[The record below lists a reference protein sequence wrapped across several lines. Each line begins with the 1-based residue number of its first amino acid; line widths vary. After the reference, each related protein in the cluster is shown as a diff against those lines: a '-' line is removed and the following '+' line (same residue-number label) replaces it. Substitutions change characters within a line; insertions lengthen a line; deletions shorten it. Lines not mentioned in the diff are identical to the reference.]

1 MPRAFGP
8 VAHFKFR
15 KGDKMEEKT
24 IDATQL
30 LMDQDIE
37 KILIGTYQGARSAL
51 ELSEIYGIP
60 TATCFRKIRQLRE
73 MGLLEIEK
81 TVYTSNDKKV
91 DYYSANLE
99 NAYVYYDSGRLK
111 VRFKVVLQ
119 MANDFRRRYEQFAD
133 KPSIGRT

>member
-1 MPRAFGP
+1 
-8 VAHFKFR
+8 
-15 KGDKMEEKT
+15 MEEKT

-37 KILIGTYQGARSAL
+37 KILIGTYQGAKSAQ
-51 ELSEIYGIP
+51 ELSKIYGIP
-60 TATCFRKIRQLRE
+60 AATCFRKIKQLRS
-73 MGLLEIEK
+73 MGLLEVKE
-81 TVYTSNDKKV
+81 TVYASGGKKV

-99 NAYVYYDSGRLK
+99 NAYVFYDSGRLK

-133 KPSIGRT
+133 KPSIGRK